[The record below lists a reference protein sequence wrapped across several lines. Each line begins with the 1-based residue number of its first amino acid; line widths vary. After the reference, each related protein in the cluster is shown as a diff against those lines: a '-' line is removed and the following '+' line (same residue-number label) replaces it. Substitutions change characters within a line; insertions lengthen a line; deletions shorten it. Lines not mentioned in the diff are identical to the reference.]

1 MFTNFTEEYMVH
13 KINEFYLTNNESVY
27 PNAVLLTKKQLY
39 SFYPEVEES
48 DLVIESLH
56 GLKVILT
63 DYIEEPRLLKI

>member
-63 DYIEEPRLLKI
+63 DYVEEPRLLKI